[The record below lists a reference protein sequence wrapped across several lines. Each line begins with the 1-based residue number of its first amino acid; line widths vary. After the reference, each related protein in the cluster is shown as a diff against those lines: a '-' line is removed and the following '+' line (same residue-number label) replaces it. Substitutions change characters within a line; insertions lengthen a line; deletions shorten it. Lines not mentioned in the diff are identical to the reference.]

1 MKEEKQISFKR
12 HVIILVVTVLIVA
25 LVSTVASYQII
36 SRKRREAILNEIGG
50 DLGEV
55 AMTYQKIMSQYVGKV
70 SPKELSE
77 GAIKGM
83 TNALDDPYT
92 EYYSGAEKQ
101 SLDDTISGSFEGI
114 GAVMTI
120 KDGVPMIAEP
130 PIADTPAEKK
140 QLRANDLILK
150 IDGKE
155 TKDEELTDV
164 VKKIRGKKGTDVTLT
179 IQRDA
184 DVFDVIL
191 TRDKIPVESVF
202 AHIDSEQPTVGYI
215 QVTTFSEN
223 TAADFEKALVDLK
236 KQGANSY
243 IIDMRKNPGGLLTAV
258 LSMASMFVEDGQT
271 ILQIENKNGEK
282 EEIKADKKLDNGHK
296 VKEPVVVL
304 VDEQSAS
311 ASEIFAA
318 AIKEAAKMPVIG
330 TKTFGKG
337 TMQSI
342 QPITDESELK
352 LTTNKWLTPKGNWIH
367 KKGLKPTIES
377 RYPFYAYLNPMDKEN
392 SYQFGAEGKQ
402 VLLLNGMLAGL
413 DYEVSQESEVFDA
426 ATQEAVTR
434 FQEDHDL
441 SVTGIANRDT
451 INAIEMAVI
460 QKLKDNDPQ
469 YDKAIETLLSSSE
482 KGE

>member
-1 MKEEKQISFKR
+1 M
-12 HVIILVVTVLIVA
+12 
-25 LVSTVASYQII
+25 
-36 SRKRREAILNEIGG
+36 
-50 DLGEV
+50 
-55 AMTYQKIMSQYVGKV
+55 
-70 SPKELSE
+70 
-77 GAIKGM
+77 
-83 TNALDDPYT
+83 
-92 EYYSGAEKQ
+92 
-101 SLDDTISGSFEGI
+101 
-114 GAVMTI
+114 
-120 KDGVPMIAEP
+120 
-130 PIADTPAEKK
+130 
-140 QLRANDLILK
+140 
-150 IDGKE
+150 
-155 TKDEELTDV
+155 
-164 VKKIRGKKGTDVTLT
+164 TLT

-352 LTTNKWLTPKGNWIH
+352 LTTNKWLTPKGN
-367 KKGLKPTIES
+367 
-377 RYPFYAYLNPMDKEN
+377 
-392 SYQFGAEGKQ
+392 
-402 VLLLNGMLAGL
+402 
-413 DYEVSQESEVFDA
+413 
-426 ATQEAVTR
+426 
-434 FQEDHDL
+434 
-441 SVTGIANRDT
+441 
-451 INAIEMAVI
+451 
-460 QKLKDNDPQ
+460 
-469 YDKAIETLLSSSE
+469 
-482 KGE
+482 

>member
-36 SRKRREAILNEIGG
+36 SRKRQEAILNEIGG

-164 VKKIRGKKGTDVTLT
+164 VKKYAGKKERT
-179 IQRDA
+179 
-184 DVFDVIL
+184 
-191 TRDKIPVESVF
+191 
-202 AHIDSEQPTVGYI
+202 
-215 QVTTFSEN
+215 
-223 TAADFEKALVDLK
+223 
-236 KQGANSY
+236 
-243 IIDMRKNPGGLLTAV
+243 
-258 LSMASMFVEDGQT
+258 
-271 ILQIENKNGEK
+271 
-282 EEIKADKKLDNGHK
+282 
-296 VKEPVVVL
+296 
-304 VDEQSAS
+304 
-311 ASEIFAA
+311 
-318 AIKEAAKMPVIG
+318 
-330 TKTFGKG
+330 
-337 TMQSI
+337 
-342 QPITDESELK
+342 
-352 LTTNKWLTPKGNWIH
+352 
-367 KKGLKPTIES
+367 
-377 RYPFYAYLNPMDKEN
+377 
-392 SYQFGAEGKQ
+392 
-402 VLLLNGMLAGL
+402 
-413 DYEVSQESEVFDA
+413 
-426 ATQEAVTR
+426 
-434 FQEDHDL
+434 
-441 SVTGIANRDT
+441 
-451 INAIEMAVI
+451 
-460 QKLKDNDPQ
+460 
-469 YDKAIETLLSSSE
+469 
-482 KGE
+482 